1 MNLGL
6 KVLFISL
13 LTSCAASG
21 YQRSYIMGD
30 SNKIEISNEPIT
42 HLDRK
47 SFDVK

>member
-13 LTSCAASG
+13 LTSCAATG

-30 SNKIEISNEPIT
+30 SHKIEITEEPIT

-47 SFDVK
+47 SYEAK